1 MSWPEVTTLL
11 KKIILTNMAHGS
23 LRPSCFVL
31 DEGHN
36 IIKEDY
42 MAHGSLRPSCFV
54 MAGDHNIIKE
64 DYTN

>member
-31 DEGHN
+31 AEGHNIVKEVYMAHGILRPSCFVLDEGHN
-36 IIKEDY
+36 IIKED
-42 MAHGSLRPSCFV
+42 
-54 MAGDHNIIKE
+54 
-64 DYTN
+64 